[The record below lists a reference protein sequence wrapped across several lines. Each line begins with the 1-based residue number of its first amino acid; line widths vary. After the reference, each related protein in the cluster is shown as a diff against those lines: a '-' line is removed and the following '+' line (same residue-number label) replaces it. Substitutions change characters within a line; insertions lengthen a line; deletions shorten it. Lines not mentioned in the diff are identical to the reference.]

1 MADAFPIVSQTK
13 SLVQWISGDSE
24 GAKRTQEN
32 FSRQCPIISQAR
44 SAVEAISGDPDA
56 ALATQMECLNFASSF
71 VDAVPVA
78 GHIKGGCHYAW
89 GDTEGGDNAMKAAS
103 RTTGAIVGGAGGFL
117 VAGPPGA
124 VAGGI
129 AGAATMDG
137 VTTGIDSAVHG
148 EFRPAGF
155 VQQGANIAENPTDA
169 GIWFDTGFMVV
180 GDGLTGLAAGNFI
193 NQRNVRKQFEAK
205 RQPLIENVGKQG
217 AKDLVKSADH
227 MKHVRQVYEIPEN
240 KPHLTSVVLNEHN
253 KAYEGHNQQIRK
265 FCRSQG
271 IEPKAMSDY
280 SRPSLTNLEKKVPN
294 AKPPLDRPARTC
306 AEHRAYHKLYKDQP
320 DAAARKTRVAT
331 VRYDKRAKAI
341 KAVERCDNCKA
352 YGEGMGEVPGDVA
365 NGTEVPNHP
374 GIGKCSY
381 YKEGAKAVSY
391 GVAGAYLQEHPGKRE
406 LGSHNEESDN
416 EESDQES
423 DSEDSDQESDYV
435 NGYQDPYA
443 QVGDLGYDYAYD
455 QESDYRD
462 GGSENG
468 YQEHGYD
475 DGDQESDNEDPE
487 QESDFED
494 GDQECD
500 YEDGNQE
507 YEYEAGDQESDDED
521 GNREYEYG
529 DQESDDEDGNREYE
543 YGDQESDYE
552 DGYRECEYEDGDQD
566 TDSED
571 SDNNDK
577 GGNRESIYEYGDRE
591 NSSEYDDQESDYDDT
606 D

>member
-44 SAVEAISGDPDA
+44 SAVEAISGDTDA
-56 ALATQMECLNFASSF
+56 ALATQMECLNFASNF

-89 GDTEGGDNAMKAAS
+89 GDTEGGDNAMKSAS

-148 EFRPAGF
+148 EFRPAEL
-155 VQQGANIAENPTDA
+155 VQQGANIVENPTDA
-169 GIWFDTGFMVV
+169 GTWFDIGFMVV
-180 GDGLTGLAAGNFI
+180 GDGLAGLAAGKAVVKGKNFI

-205 RQPLIENVGKQG
+205 RQPLIEKVGKQG

-227 MKHVRQVYEIPEN
+227 MKHVRQIYEIPDN

-265 FCRSQG
+265 FCRRQG
-271 IEPKAMSDY
+271 IEPEAMSDY

-320 DAAARKTRVAT
+320 DAAAGKTRVAT

-352 YGEGMGEVPGDVA
+352 YREGMGEVPGDVA
-365 NGTEVPNHP
+365 NGTEVPNHT
-374 GIGKCSY
+374 GIGKYSY
-381 YKEGAKAVSY
+381 YKEGAKAGAYAVS
-391 GVAGAYLQEHPGKRE
+391 GAYLQEH
-406 LGSHNEESDN
+406 L
-416 EESDQES
+416 
-423 DSEDSDQESDYV
+423 
-435 NGYQDPYA
+435 
-443 QVGDLGYDYAYD
+443 
-455 QESDYRD
+455 
-462 GGSENG
+462 
-468 YQEHGYD
+468 
-475 DGDQESDNEDPE
+475 
-487 QESDFED
+487 
-494 GDQECD
+494 
-500 YEDGNQE
+500 
-507 YEYEAGDQESDDED
+507 
-521 GNREYEYG
+521 
-529 DQESDDEDGNREYE
+529 
-543 YGDQESDYE
+543 
-552 DGYRECEYEDGDQD
+552 
-566 TDSED
+566 
-571 SDNNDK
+571 
-577 GGNRESIYEYGDRE
+577 
-591 NSSEYDDQESDYDDT
+591 
-606 D
+606 